1 MRHLGHNEHDLALAE
16 PFRTVANGGPLRL
29 LYKDTDSV
37 EEKIENI
44 ARKIYGAGEVTYSK
58 KALRQLKLIAQ
69 LGIGHYPV
77 CITKTQYSFSTDA
90 KSYGPTDGFRLEVSD
105 IVINA
110 GAGMI
115 VAIAG
120 SILRMPGLPKEP
132 QANHI
137 DIVNGEIVGL
147 S

>member
-16 PFRTVANGGPLRL
+16 PFRTVANGGPLQL
-29 LYKDTDSV
+29 FYKDTDSV
-37 EEKIENI
+37 EEKIESI
-44 ARKIYGAGEVTYSK
+44 ARKIYGAGEMNYSK

-77 CITKTQYSFSTDA
+77 CIAKTQYSFSTDA
-90 KSYGPTDGFRLEVSD
+90 KAYGPTEGFNMEIDD
-105 IVINA
+105 IVINNGAEMLVAVA
-110 GAGMI
+110 GNIM
-115 VAIAG
+115 
-120 SILRMPGLPKEP
+120 RMPGLPNDP

-137 DIVNGEIVGL
+137 DIRDGKITGL